1 MGMAVAFK
9 EWFVVCEA
17 LARGAQD
24 VIIRKGGI
32 HEGRGGFEF
41 THDSF
46 YLFPTLF
53 HKQLS
58 QVKDVAHEWMP
69 ETHQK
74 LWELGEIVPVK
85 YRCTV
90 ERSELLTDWES
101 VLELSDRHVYT
112 EALVRE
118 RFDWEGKGMAAGCIN
133 VAYVKTEVLVEPMMV
148 PYSKSHGGC
157 RSWIEV

>member
-1 MGMAVAFK
+1 MVMAVAFK

-17 LARGAQD
+17 LGMGAQD

-53 HKQLS
+53 HKQQA
-58 QVKDVAHEWMP
+58 QVKEVAHKWMAG
-69 ETHQK
+69 TQKK
-74 LWELGEIVPVK
+74 LWDLGEIVPVK
-85 YRCTV
+85 YRCKV
-90 ERSELLTDWES
+90 VRSELLTDWEA
-101 VLELSDRHVYT
+101 VLELSYRHVYT
-112 EALVRE
+112 EGLVRE
-118 RFDWEGKGMAAGCIN
+118 RFDWEGKGMSAGCIN
-133 VAYVKTEVLVEPMMV
+133 VAYVKTEVLAEPLGV

-157 RSWIEV
+157 RSWIEL

>member
-1 MGMAVAFK
+1 MSVAFK
-9 EWFVVCEA
+9 EWIAVCEA
-17 LARGAQD
+17 LGRGAQD

-58 QVKDVAHEWMP
+58 QLKEEAHEWM
-69 ETHQK
+69 TTTQK
-74 LWELGEIVPVK
+74 KQWNLGDIVPVK
-85 YRCTV
+85 YRCTL
-90 ERSELLTDWES
+90 ELSELLTDWEA
-101 VLELSDRHVYT
+101 VLKLSDRHVYT
-112 EALVRE
+112 EDLVRE

-133 VAYVKTEVLVEPMMV
+133 VAYVKTEVLVEPIEV
-148 PYSKSHGGC
+148 TYSKSHGGC